1 MKKAKQEKTAI
12 RKAVLKDVPAIHK
25 LIKVNAAKDLM
36 LPRSANYIGEKVRD
50 YSVATING
58 SVAGVCA
65 LRVSWDGPPELVSLA
80 VAPRAAGRGL
90 AKRLVSACLKE
101 AAELG
106 AKQVFAL
113 TKVEDFFY
121 GLGFRPKKRE
131 ELPRKIWTECVNCPR
146 FPDCDEQA
154 VIINI
159 GRK

>member
-1 MKKAKQEKTAI
+1 MKAKQTRIVI
-12 RKAVLKDVPAIHK
+12 RKAGLRDVPAIHK
-25 LIKVNAAKDLM
+25 LIKANAVKDLM
-36 LPRSANYIGEKVRD
+36 LPRSANYIGEKIRD
-50 YSVATING
+50 YSVATVDG

-80 VAPRAAGRGL
+80 VAPKAGGKGL
-90 AKRLVSACLKE
+90 GKRLVRSCLRE
-101 AAELG
+101 AKELG

-121 GLGFRPKKRE
+121 GLGFGPKNRD

-154 VIINI
+154 VIINLD
-159 GRK
+159 KK

>member
-1 MKKAKQEKTAI
+1 MKPKLTKIVI
-12 RKAVLKDVPAIHK
+12 RKAGLRDVPVIHK
-25 LIKVNAAKDLM
+25 LIKANALKDLM
-36 LPRSANYIGEKVRD
+36 LPRSANYIGEKIRD

-58 SVAGVCA
+58 TIAGVCA

-80 VAPRAAGRGL
+80 VAPRAAGKGL
-90 AKRLVSACLKE
+90 GKRLVRSCLRE
-101 AAELG
+101 AKELG

-121 GLGFRPKKRE
+121 GLGFRPKNRD

-159 GRK
+159 GKK